1 MARELSR
8 ELKILICSQP
18 TRGLDVGSIEFMHR
32 QIVAIRDS
40 GVAVIIVSSELD
52 EVVALGDRIAV
63 LFDGEIQ
70 DIVPPSTSREDL
82 GLLMAG
88 AHSREVSA

>member
-1 MARELSR
+1 M
-8 ELKILICSQP
+8 
-18 TRGLDVGSIEFMHR
+18 
-32 QIVAIRDS
+32 RDS

-63 LFDGEIQ
+63 LYDGEIQ
-70 DIVPPSTSREDL
+70 AIVPPSTSREEL

-88 AHSREVSA
+88 AGTAQVTA

>member
-32 QIVAIRDS
+32 QIVDIRDT

-52 EVVALGDRIAV
+52 EVVALGDRVAV
-63 LFDGEIQ
+63 LYDGEIQ
-70 DIVPPSTSREDL
+70 AIVAPTTSREEF

-88 AHSREVSA
+88 AGVKEVAS